1 MAKQSFQRFGRTLS
15 GMTMPNV
22 GNSVFHLGNI
32 VDCLDTGDYTLK
44 LVRSADVDEVYRML
58 NGNGSAGNS
67 P

>member
-1 MAKQSFQRFGRTLS
+1 
-15 GMTMPNV
+15 MTMPNV